1 MKLWQKGIATDRE
14 VERFTAGEDA
24 QLDLLLA
31 EFDVLGSL
39 AHARMLVKTGILSTA
54 NAAALDQE
62 LKAIYREIESGS
74 FVIEPGVEDVHSQVE
89 KLLTER
95 IGEAG
100 KQIHSGRSRN
110 DQVLLDIRL
119 LVRREIQGIVGE
131 VQALFDILL
140 QSVNLGMTDGLWL
153 VTAGIATRLA
163 PFFPL
168 VTI

>member
-39 AHARMLVKTGILSTA
+39 AHVRMLVKTGILSKTDGE
-54 NAAALDQE
+54 ALDRA
-62 LKAIYREIESGS
+62 LKEVYHEIEAGS
-74 FVIEPGVEDVHSQVE
+74 FAIEPGVEDVHSQVE

-100 KQIHSGRSRN
+100 KRIHSGRSRN

-119 LVRREIQGIVGE
+119 FVRREIQGIVG
-131 VQALFDILL
+131 
-140 QSVNLGMTDGLWL
+140 
-153 VTAGIATRLA
+153 
-163 PFFPL
+163 
-168 VTI
+168 